1 MEVPAT
7 APAAAPAPKQQP
19 SLFQLAWPRS
29 AQTAF
34 AFLLGAILTLLAI
47 HAYGYTRWGTRPTE
61 LERGVGITYRVDL
74 NHATRAELLQLPG
87 IGESLARRIEDYR
100 LEHGRFQHVNDLI
113 EVHGIGPATLERLRP
128 WVQVKWQDGERLDQ
142 EADEQRPVLR
152 LRGRETPRRSDSS
165 SSGSNAKEASLS
177 SPIDVNRASL
187 TDLQRLPGVGPK
199 MSQKIVDEREKS
211 PFKSIDDLRRVHGI
225 GPKTLER
232 LRPHV
237 IVNAESTRIVSAD
250 RDGDSSEQ
258 H

>member
-1 MEVPAT
+1 MEVPAA
-7 APAAAPAPKQQP
+7 APATAPAPKQQP
-19 SLFQLAWPRS
+19 SLFQLAWPRP

-34 AFLLGAILTLLAI
+34 AFFLGAILTLLTI
-47 HAYGYTRWGTRPTE
+47 HAYSYTRWGTRPTE

-113 EVHGIGPATLERLRP
+113 EVHGIGPAALERLRP
-128 WVQVKWQDGERLDQ
+128 WVQVKWQGDRADQ
-142 EADEQRPVLR
+142 EAAEQRPVLR
-152 LRGRETPRRSDSS
+152 LSRETPRRSDSPPRGS
-165 SSGSNAKEASLS
+165 STKEASLS
-177 SPIDVNRASL
+177 IPIDINRAPL
-187 TDLQRLPGVGPK
+187 TELQRLPGVGPK

-232 LRPHV
+232 LRPY
-237 IVNAESTRIVSAD
+237 ITVNADSTRIVSAD
-250 RDGDSSEQ
+250 RDGVPSEP

>member
-1 MEVPAT
+1 MEVPAA
-7 APAAAPAPKQQP
+7 APATAPAPKQQP
-19 SLFQLAWPRS
+19 SLFQLAWPRP

-34 AFLLGAILTLLAI
+34 AFFLGAILTLLTI
-47 HAYGYTRWGTRPTE
+47 HAYSYTRWGTRPTE

-128 WVQVKWQDGERLDQ
+128 WVQVKWQDGDRADQ
-142 EADEQRPVLR
+142 EAAEQRPVLR
-152 LRGRETPRRSDSS
+152 LSRETPRRSDSPPRGS
-165 SSGSNAKEASLS
+165 STKEASLS
-177 SPIDVNRASL
+177 IPIDINRAPL
-187 TDLQRLPGVGPK
+187 TELQRLPGVGPK